1 VALRLVQV
9 SLPLEALSKA
19 KEVLWPEDIFYLYTL
34 KTNESFG
41 LISIVVKGEK
51 VEEVLDL
58 LSSHFAM
65 YEQFRV
71 WVLPVEARLP
81 ALGEDKKEKG
91 FWQRVLGR
99 LSRDELY
106 IDVFKA
112 SRLNLVYVLMVI
124 LATLV
129 AVVGIFR
136 NEVAVIIGAM
146 VIAPFLGPNMGLA
159 LGSVLGDLKLIKK
172 SGITLLLGL
181 FLTLGLS
188 LVLGYFLEVPF
199 TPALVS
205 RLQVSSVDA
214 LLGLSAGIAGTLA
227 FSSEIPS
234 VVVGVMVAVALLP
247 PLVVAGLLLGQGLF
261 REAGKALL
269 LFLINMDCINLA
281 AISTFFLQGLKPRTW
296 WEENKAKKS
305 TYLAFSIWLVSLLIL
320 IWWLGKW

>member
-1 VALRLVQV
+1 MALRLVQV

-65 YEQFRV
+65 YEQFRA
-71 WVLPVEARLP
+71 WVLPVEASLP

-106 IDVFKA
+106 ADVFKA

-205 RLQVSSVDA
+205 RLQVSSVDV